1 MKIIDNLKDGYEI
14 LKKNN
19 ITSYKI
25 DCEIL
30 MSQTL
35 SISREEVLL
44 NLGKTVKK
52 DEKERYFNLINR
64 RKKTLLIMGIV
75 HNKKFHFQ
83 SWFLNLLSK
92 HLTKWTYNLLQT

>member
-19 ITSYKI
+19 ISSYKI

-35 SISREEVLL
+35 NISREEVLL
-44 NLGKTVKK
+44 NL
-52 DEKERYFNLINR
+52 EKR
-64 RKKTLLIMGIV
+64 
-75 HNKKFHFQ
+75 
-83 SWFLNLLSK
+83 
-92 HLTKWTYNLLQT
+92 